1 MTRHGLAASRLSL
14 CLDAKSVLK
23 TPIIIGIAG
32 GSGSGKSTVQRRILE
47 AFGESQIAI
56 LEHDAYYRDLKHLPF
71 EERAQFNFDHPAAL
85 ETELCERHVEAL
97 RQGHAIARP
106 MYDFA
111 NHVRLEETTT
121 IEPRPVIILDGI
133 LVLAEPDLRAK
144 MDIKLFV
151 DTADDVR
158 LMRRIQRD
166 LSERNRTIKSILE
179 QYERSVRPMH
189 LEFVEP
195 SKRFADVII
204 PGGGMNDVAMEMV
217 LARVAMFV

>member
-1 MTRHGLAASRLSL
+1 M
-14 CLDAKSVLK
+14 K

-32 GSGSGKSTVQRRILE
+32 GSGSGKSTVQRRILDT
-47 AFGESQIAI
+47 FGKEHITI
-56 LEHDAYYRDLKHLPF
+56 LEHDAYYRDLSHLPF
-71 EERAQFNFDHPAAL
+71 EERATFNFDHPAAL
-85 ETELCERHVEAL
+85 ETELCVRHVDAL
-97 RQGHAIARP
+97 KQGHAIDCP
-106 MYDFA
+106 VYDFS
-111 NHVRLEETTT
+111 NHVRLEQTTRL
-121 IEPRPVIILDGI
+121 EPRPVIILDGI
-133 LVLAEPDLRAK
+133 LVLAEPDLRAR

-166 LSERNRTIKSILE
+166 LSERKRTIDSVLE
-179 QYERSVRPMH
+179 QYGRSVRPMH

-217 LARVAMFV
+217 LARVAMFVQS